1 MSMTASILILV
12 SAVGSTW
19 GEVPLSAMPQSE
31 VHTVANSQSCP
42 VNLSAQRQEIE
53 RLIKSVSNASFK
65 TTILASLKASI
76 PDAIR
81 QADGINPQIAFLR
94 KEIVAQDQFRKDA
107 EEIARKSSGNFS
119 VALLPCKPGEKGSY
133 CSAVERFY
141 ISSASNVAN
150 RGFLAALE
158 CYKRNGAR

>member
-1 MSMTASILILV
+1 MSITASMIILV
-12 SAVGSTW
+12 SAMGSTW
-19 GEVPLSAMPQSE
+19 GEALISLMPQS
-31 VHTVANSQSCP
+31 TAPTLTNAQSCP
-42 VNLSAQRQEIE
+42 VNLLAHRQEIE
-53 RLIKSVSNASFK
+53 RLMKSVSNASFK
-65 TTILASLKASI
+65 KALRASLHASI

-119 VALLPCKPGEKGSY
+119 VPLLPCKPGEKGSY
-133 CSAVERFY
+133 CSAVERYY